1 MDEKVKRMIE
11 NPGVY
16 IAGDSNHPD
25 VTIVLVS
32 VQGKIWST
40 VLDQILDPERFF
52 ETLTLKGPF
61 VAG

>member
-11 NPGVY
+11 EPGVY
-16 IAGDSNHPD
+16 IAGARNHPD

-40 VLDQILDPERFF
+40 ILDQILDPERFL